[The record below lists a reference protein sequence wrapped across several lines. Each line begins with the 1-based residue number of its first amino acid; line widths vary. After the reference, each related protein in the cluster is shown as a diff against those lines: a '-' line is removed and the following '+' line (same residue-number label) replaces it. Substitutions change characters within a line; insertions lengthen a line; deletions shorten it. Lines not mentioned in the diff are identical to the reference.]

1 MTIEVTLSDGE
12 IIELPDGTNPAVI
25 QRLTAEQE
33 EIIKRHSSPEES
45 WWDTARQAIGQGTLL
60 GFGDEALGTLRGVFK
75 PGYDEL
81 GRPLATRDA
90 INAAIDDERR
100 INREYEERNP
110 YKSLAL
116 QMGGGLLTG
125 GVGAGRAGA
134 FKAGEKL
141 RTRMLRG
148 SKAGAGVGAIA
159 GIGMGEGNVLTGE
172 GLMARALSGG
182 KGALGGAVFGAALPV
197 AGAAVSRTPFISTG
211 IKARAFPGSEKYRAY
226 KQRLYDDDAVE
237 DADELIARTLEAENV
252 TAQALESQA
261 ARRSADV
268 GEDIATPVDAGV
280 GNFAV
285 PSQPISRVQNTANE
299 ALGGQPDPAIAGR
312 LAERTADQGNRVT
325 RHIET
330 NVSNKKAYG
339 DGDEIGEID
348 KLNVRRSAEAEERY
362 KGAMDEI
369 IDPSDEL
376 QGMLD
381 KPGILENATSYA
393 KRMFGLENRGGFKH
407 NLSVKIDESLLKD
420 FKGPAREQLR
430 KILEEE
436 AKEAVGPIT
445 ARRLEYVKWGID
457 KEISRLE
464 SAPYDSANELRALVE
479 FKNRFVAA
487 LDNSGG
493 SEALQLARAAYSKT
507 SDEIEDILSGIRLTK
522 RRSPEDV
529 QDLSRLRTTGGKKP
543 QQIAADT
550 AKLERI
556 RIGTAETLNRKI
568 KSAPAE
574 TNKVKAVDA
583 DPADR
588 EFLSL
593 LFPDNAASNQKAQ
606 NLFKSLDAED
616 VLFNVDKSG
625 MGRTGGVPARDTDT
639 FLGNLFH
646 PTMARDT
653 SAAAVGS
660 KIGLARSAGRMLSA
674 LTPWPSRATHDTA
687 VAKQV
692 AERLY
697 TPVSR
702 APEVGPIPSGSLSPQ
717 WQGLRIN
724 PMRDALVSGAGGT
737 QGVDTF
743 DNLKPVPEW
752 LYRNTV
758 SPAGEYLKSKLYP
771 SDEIIGN

>member
-1 MTIEVTLSDGE
+1 MGKIDDLIAAELAGLGITSDA
-12 IIELPDGTNPAVI
+12 P
-25 QRLTAEQE
+25 REQ
-33 EIIKRHSSPEES
+33 PQEES
-45 WWDTARQAIGQGTLL
+45 WRDTARQAVGQGTLL
-60 GFGDEALGTLRGVFK
+60 GFGDEALGTLRGIFK

-90 INAAIDDERR
+90 INSAIDDERR
-100 INREYEERNP
+100 INKEYEERNP
-110 YKSLAL
+110 WKSLAL

-141 RTRMLRG
+141 RTRMARG

-159 GIGMGEGNVLTGE
+159 GIGMGEGNVLTKE
-172 GLMARALSGG
+172 GAMERALSGA
-182 KGALGGAVFGAALPV
+182 KGAAGGAVIGGLLPGVV
-197 AGAAVSRTPFISTG
+197 AGATRIPVISTAV
-211 IKARAFPGSEKYRAY
+211 KARALPFTDKYGAY
-226 KQRLYDDDAVE
+226 KQRLYDDDAVRE
-237 DADELIARTLEAENV
+237 ADELIARTLEAENV
-252 TAQALESQA
+252 TAQTLENQA

-299 ALGGQPDPAIAGR
+299 ALGGQSDPAISGR

-348 KLNVRRSAEAEERY
+348 NLNIRRSAEAEELY
-362 KGAMDEI
+362 PEAMDEI

-376 QGMLD
+376 QEMLD
-381 KPGILENATSYA
+381 NPGILENATSYA
-393 KRMFGLENRGGFKH
+393 KRMFGLEGRGGFKH

-420 FKGPAREQLR
+420 FKGPAREQLK

-464 SAPYDSANELRALVE
+464 SAPYDSANELRALVA
-479 FKNRFVAA
+479 FKDRFVAA

-529 QDLSRLRTTGGKKP
+529 QDLSRLRTTAGKTP
-543 QQIAADT
+543 QQIADDT
-550 AKLERI
+550 ARLERF
-556 RIGTAETLNRKI
+556 RTGAAETLTRKI
-568 KSAPAE
+568 KSAGAE

-583 DPADR
+583 NPADR

-616 VLFNVDKSG
+616 VFFNVDKSG
-625 MGRTGGVPARDTDT
+625 MARTGRVPAQDTDT
-639 FLGNLFH
+639 LLGNLLE
-646 PTMARDT
+646 PGMVRDV
-653 SAAAVGS
+653 AAGLVGS
-660 KIGLARSAGRMLSA
+660 RTGLARGAGRMLSA
-674 LTPWPSRATHDTA
+674 LTPGPDMA
-687 VAKQV
+687 VAKNI

-697 TPVSR
+697 APVSR
-702 APEVGPIPSGSLSPQ
+702 APEVGPIPSGALEPQ
-717 WQGLRIN
+717 WQGLRKN
-724 PMRDALVSGAGGT
+724 SMRDALVSGAGGT
-737 QGVDTF
+737 QGVDAY
-743 DNLKPVPEW
+743 DNLAPLPNW
-752 LYRNTV
+752 LYKNTV
-758 SPAGEYLKSKLYP
+758 SPAGEYLKSKFYKP
-771 SDEIIGN
+771 DEIIGN

>member
-1 MTIEVTLSDGE
+1 MGKIDDLIAAELAGLGITSDA
-12 IIELPDGTNPAVI
+12 P
-25 QRLTAEQE
+25 REQ
-33 EIIKRHSSPEES
+33 PQEES
-45 WWDTARQAIGQGTLL
+45 WRDTARQAVGQGTLL
-60 GFGDEALGTLRGVFK
+60 GFGDEALGTLRGIFK

-90 INAAIDDERR
+90 INSAIDDERR
-100 INREYEERNP
+100 INKEYEERNP
-110 YKSLAL
+110 WKSLAL

-134 FKAGEKL
+134 FKVGEKL
-141 RTRMLRG
+141 TTRMARG

-159 GIGMGEGNVLTGE
+159 GIGMGEGNVLTKE
-172 GLMARALSGG
+172 GAMERALSGA
-182 KGALGGAVFGAALPV
+182 KGAAGGAVIGGLLPGVV
-197 AGAAVSRTPFISTG
+197 AGATRIPVISTAV
-211 IKARAFPGSEKYRAY
+211 KARALPFTDKYGAY
-226 KQRLYDDDAVE
+226 KQRLYDDDVLK
-237 DADELIARTLEAENV
+237 DADEFLARTLEAENV
-252 TAQALESQA
+252 TAQALENQA
-261 ARRSADV
+261 ARLSADV
-268 GEDIATPVDAGV
+268 GEEIATPVDAGV
-280 GNFAV
+280 GNFAL

-299 ALGGQPDPAIAGR
+299 ALSGQSDPTIAGR

-348 KLNVRRSAEAEERY
+348 NLNIRRSAEAEELY
-362 KGAMDEI
+362 PEAMDEI

-376 QGMLD
+376 QEMLD
-381 KPGILENATSYA
+381 NPGILENATSYA
-393 KRMFGLENRGGFKH
+393 KRMFGLEGRGGFKQ

-420 FKGPAREQLR
+420 FKGPAKEQLR

-464 SAPYDSANELRALVE
+464 SAPYDSANELRALVA
-479 FKNRFVAA
+479 FKNRFLAA

-529 QDLSRLRTTGGKKP
+529 QDLSRLRTTAGKTP
-543 QQIAADT
+543 QQIADDT
-550 AKLERI
+550 ARLERF
-556 RIGTAETLNRKI
+556 RTGAAETLTRKI
-568 KSAPAE
+568 KSAGAE

-583 DPADR
+583 NPADR

-616 VLFNVDKSG
+616 VFFNVDKSG
-625 MGRTGGVPARDTDT
+625 MARTGRVPAQDTDT
-639 FLGNLFH
+639 LLGNLLE
-646 PTMARDT
+646 PGMVRDV
-653 SAAAVGS
+653 AAGLVGS
-660 KIGLARSAGRMLSA
+660 RTGLARGAGRMLSA
-674 LTPWPSRATHDTA
+674 LTPGPDMA
-687 VAKQV
+687 VAKNI

-697 TPVSR
+697 APVSR
-702 APEVGPIPSGSLSPQ
+702 APEVGPIPSGALEPQ

-724 PMRDALVSGAGGT
+724 SMRDALVSGAGGT
-737 QGVDTF
+737 QGVDAY
-743 DNLKPVPEW
+743 DNLAPLPNW
-752 LYRNTV
+752 LYKNTV
-758 SPAGEYLKSKLYP
+758 SPAGEYLKSKFYKP
-771 SDEIIGN
+771 DEIIGN

>member
-1 MTIEVTLSDGE
+1 MGKIDDLIAAELAGLGITSDA
-12 IIELPDGTNPAVI
+12 P
-25 QRLTAEQE
+25 REQ
-33 EIIKRHSSPEES
+33 PQEES

-100 INREYEERNP
+100 INKEYEERNP

-182 KGALGGAVFGAALPV
+182 KGALGGGVFGAALPV

-348 KLNVRRSAEAEERY
+348 KLNLRRSAEAERGY

-376 QGMLD
+376 QEMLD
-381 KPGILENATSYA
+381 NPGILENATSYA

-639 FLGNLFH
+639 LLGNLLEPGMF
-646 PTMARDT
+646 RDV
-653 SAAAVGS
+653 AAGAVGS
-660 KIGLARSAGRMLSA
+660 RIGLARGAGRMLSA
-674 LTPWPSRATHDTA
+674 LTPGPSRATQDMA
-687 VAKQV
+687 VAKNV

-702 APEVGPIPSGSLSPQ
+702 APEVGPIPSGALSPQ

>member
-1 MTIEVTLSDGE
+1 MGKIDDLIAAELAGLGITSDA
-12 IIELPDGTNPAVI
+12 P
-25 QRLTAEQE
+25 REQ
-33 EIIKRHSSPEES
+33 PQEES

-90 INAAIDDERR
+90 INSAIDDERR
-100 INREYEERNP
+100 INKEYEERNP

-159 GIGMGEGNVLTGE
+159 GIGMGEGNVLTTE
-172 GLMARALSGG
+172 GAMARALSGG

-639 FLGNLFH
+639 LLGNLLEPGMF
-646 PTMARDT
+646 RDV
-653 SAAAVGS
+653 AAGAVGS
-660 KIGLARSAGRMLSA
+660 RIGLARGAGRMLSA
-674 LTPWPSRATHDTA
+674 LTPGPSRATQDMA
-687 VAKQV
+687 VAKNV

-702 APEVGPIPSGSLSPQ
+702 APEVGPIPSGALSPQ

>member
-1 MTIEVTLSDGE
+1 MGKIDDLIAAELAGLGITSDA
-12 IIELPDGTNPAVI
+12 P
-25 QRLTAEQE
+25 REQ
-33 EIIKRHSSPEES
+33 PQEES
-45 WWDTARQAIGQGTLL
+45 WRDTARQAVGQGTLL
-60 GFGDEALGTLRGVFK
+60 GFGDEALGTLRGIFK

-90 INAAIDDERR
+90 INSAIDDERR
-100 INREYEERNP
+100 INKEYEERNP
-110 YKSLAL
+110 WKSLAL

-134 FKAGEKL
+134 FKVGEKL
-141 RTRMLRG
+141 TTRMARG

-159 GIGMGEGNVLTGE
+159 GIGMGEGNVLTKE
-172 GLMARALSGG
+172 GAMERALSGA
-182 KGALGGAVFGAALPV
+182 KGAAGGAVIGGLLPGVV
-197 AGAAVSRTPFISTG
+197 AGATRIPVISTAV
-211 IKARAFPGSEKYRAY
+211 KARALPFTDKYGAY
-226 KQRLYDDDAVE
+226 KQRLYDDDVLK
-237 DADELIARTLEAENV
+237 DADEFLARTLEAENV
-252 TAQALESQA
+252 TAQALENQA
-261 ARRSADV
+261 ARLSADV
-268 GEDIATPVDAGV
+268 GEEIATPVDAGV
-280 GNFAV
+280 GNFAL

-299 ALGGQPDPAIAGR
+299 ALSGQSDPTIAGR

-348 KLNVRRSAEAEERY
+348 NLNLRRSAEAEEGY

-376 QGMLD
+376 QEMLD
-381 KPGILENATSYA
+381 NPGILENATSYA

-420 FKGPAREQLR
+420 FKGPAKEQLR

-464 SAPYDSANELRALVE
+464 SAPYDSANELRALVA
-479 FKNRFVAA
+479 FKNRFLAA

-529 QDLSRLRTTGGKKP
+529 QNLSRLRTTAGKKP
-543 QQIAADT
+543 QQIADDT
-550 AKLERI
+550 ARLERF
-556 RIGTAETLNRKI
+556 RTGAAETLTRKI
-568 KSAPAE
+568 KSAGAE

-583 DPADR
+583 NPADR

-616 VLFNVDKSG
+616 VFFNVDKSG
-625 MGRTGGVPARDTDT
+625 MARTGGVPARDTEEV
-639 FLGNLFH
+639 LGSLLFD
-646 PTMARDT
+646 PAVLRD
-653 SAAAVGS
+653 AASTAVGS
-660 KIGLARSAGRMLSA
+660 KVGAARSVARMLSA
-674 LTPWPSRATHDTA
+674 LTSGPSIDTKDIA
-687 VAKQV
+687 VAKNI

-697 TPVSR
+697 APVSR
-702 APEVGPIPSGSLSPQ
+702 PPEVGPIPSGALEPQ

-724 PMRDALVSGAGGT
+724 SMRDALVSGAGGT
-737 QGVDTF
+737 QGVDAY
-743 DNLKPVPEW
+743 DNLAPFPNW
-752 LYRNTV
+752 LYKNTV
-758 SPAGEYLKSKLYP
+758 SPVGKYLKSKFYQP
-771 SDEIIGN
+771 DETIGN

>member
-1 MTIEVTLSDGE
+1 MGKIDDLIAAELAGLGITSDA
-12 IIELPDGTNPAVI
+12 P
-25 QRLTAEQE
+25 REQ
-33 EIIKRHSSPEES
+33 PQEES
-45 WWDTARQAIGQGTLL
+45 WRDTARQAVGQGTLL
-60 GFGDEALGTLRGVFK
+60 GFGDEALGTLRGIFK

-90 INAAIDDERR
+90 INSAIDDERR
-100 INREYEERNP
+100 INKEYEERNP
-110 YKSLAL
+110 WKSLAL

-141 RTRMLRG
+141 RTRMARG
-148 SKAGAGVGAIA
+148 SKAGAGAGAIA
-159 GIGMGEGNVLTGE
+159 GIGMGEGNVLTKE
-172 GLMARALSGG
+172 GAMERALSGA
-182 KGALGGAVFGAALPV
+182 KGAAGGAVIGGLLPGVV
-197 AGAAVSRTPFISTG
+197 AGATRIPVISTAV
-211 IKARAFPGSEKYRAY
+211 KARALPFTDKYGAY
-226 KQRLYDDDAVE
+226 KQRLYDDDAVRE
-237 DADELIARTLEAENV
+237 ADELIARTLEAENV
-252 TAQALESQA
+252 TAQTLENQA

-299 ALGGQPDPAIAGR
+299 ALGGQSDPAISGR

-348 KLNVRRSAEAEERY
+348 NLNIRRSAEAEELY
-362 KGAMDEI
+362 PEAMDEI

-376 QGMLD
+376 QEMLD
-381 KPGILENATSYA
+381 NPGILENATSYA
-393 KRMFGLENRGGFKH
+393 KRMFGLEGRGGFKH

-420 FKGPAREQLR
+420 FKGPAREQLK

-464 SAPYDSANELRALVE
+464 SAPYDSANELRALVA
-479 FKNRFVAA
+479 FKDRFVAA

-529 QDLSRLRTTGGKKP
+529 QDLSRLRTTAGKTP
-543 QQIAADT
+543 QQIADDT
-550 AKLERI
+550 ARLERF
-556 RIGTAETLNRKI
+556 RTGAAETLTRKI
-568 KSAPAE
+568 KSAGAE

-583 DPADR
+583 NPADR

-616 VLFNVDKSG
+616 VFFNVDKSG
-625 MGRTGGVPARDTDT
+625 MARTGRVPAQDTDT
-639 FLGNLFH
+639 LLGNLLE
-646 PTMARDT
+646 PGMVRDV
-653 SAAAVGS
+653 AAGLVGS
-660 KIGLARSAGRMLSA
+660 RTGLARGAGRMLSA
-674 LTPWPSRATHDTA
+674 LTPGPDMA
-687 VAKQV
+687 VAKNI

-697 TPVSR
+697 APVSR
-702 APEVGPIPSGSLSPQ
+702 APEVGPIPSGALEPQ
-717 WQGLRIN
+717 WQGLRKN
-724 PMRDALVSGAGGT
+724 SMRDALVSGAGGT
-737 QGVDTF
+737 QGVDAY
-743 DNLKPVPEW
+743 DNLAPLPNW
-752 LYRNTV
+752 LYKNTV
-758 SPAGEYLKSKLYP
+758 SPAGEYLKSKFYKP
-771 SDEIIGN
+771 DEIIGN

>member
-1 MTIEVTLSDGE
+1 MGIIDDQIAAELAGLGIGSDS
-12 IIELPDGTNPAVI
+12 P
-25 QRLTAEQE
+25 QEQ
-33 EIIKRHSSPEES
+33 PQEES

-60 GFGDEALGTLRGVFK
+60 GFGDEALGTLRGVFS
-75 PGYDEL
+75 PSTNQY
-81 GRPLATRDA
+81 GRPLSVSDSISAGIDA
-90 INAAIDDERR
+90 ERAR
-100 INREYEERNP
+100 NKAYEEKNP

-116 QMGGGLLTG
+116 QMAGGLLTG

-141 RTRMLRG
+141 KTRMLRG
-148 SKAGAGVGAIA
+148 TKAGAGVGTIA

-172 GLMARALSGG
+172 GAMARALSGA
-182 KGALGGAVFGAALPV
+182 KGAAGGAVIGGLLPGAV
-197 AGAAVSRTPFISTG
+197 AGATRIPVISTAV
-211 IKARAFPGSEKYRAY
+211 KARALPFTDKYGAY
-226 KQRLYDDDAVE
+226 KKSLYDDDAVQE
-237 DADELIARTLEAENV
+237 ADELIARTLEAENV
-252 TAQALESQA
+252 AAQTLENQA

-299 ALGGQPDPAIAGR
+299 ALGGQSDPAISGR

-348 KLNVRRSAEAEERY
+348 NLNLRRSAEAEEGY

-376 QGMLD
+376 QEMLD
-381 KPGILENATSYA
+381 NPGILENATSYA
-393 KRMFGLENRGGFKH
+393 KRMFGLENRGGFKE
-407 NLSVKIDESLLKD
+407 NLSTKINENSLKD
-420 FKGPAREQLR
+420 LKGPYREQAR
-430 KILEEE
+430 KMLEDAAKEE
-436 AKEAVGPIT
+436 AGPIT

-493 SEALQLARAAYSKT
+493 SEALRLARAAYSKT

-556 RIGTAETLNRKI
+556 RIGSAETLNRKI

-588 EFLSL
+588 QFLSL
-593 LFPDNAASNQKAQ
+593 LFPDDAASNQKAQ
-606 NLFKSLDAED
+606 NLFKSLNAED

-625 MGRTGGVPARDTDT
+625 MGRTGGVPGRDTETLLGSLTDT
-639 FLGNLFH
+639 GMF
-646 PTMARDT
+646 RDI
-653 SAAAVGS
+653 AAAGAGS
-660 KIGLARSAGRMLSA
+660 RYGLARMGGRMLTA
-674 LTPWPSRATHDTA
+674 LTPGPSRATQDMA
-687 VAKQV
+687 VAKNV

-702 APEVGPIPSGSLSPQ
+702 APEVGPIPSGALSPQ

-724 PMRDALVSGAGGT
+724 SMRDALVSGAGGT

-743 DNLKPVPEW
+743 ENLKPVPEW

-758 SPAGEYLKSKLYP
+758 SPVGEYLKSKFYKP
-771 SDEIIGN
+771 DEIIGN

>member
-60 GFGDEALGTLRGVFK
+60 GFGDEALGALRGVFK

-141 RTRMLRG
+141 GTRMLRG
-148 SKAGAGVGAIA
+148 SKAGAGVGTIA
-159 GIGMGEGNVLTGE
+159 GIGMGEGNVLTKE
-172 GLMARALSGG
+172 GAMARALSGA
-182 KGALGGAVFGAALPV
+182 KGAAGGAVIGGLLPGVV
-197 AGAAVSRTPFISTG
+197 AGATRIPVISTA
-211 IKARAFPGSEKYRAY
+211 IKARALPRSEKYRAY
-226 KQRLYDDDAVE
+226 KKSLYDDDAVRE
-237 DADELIARTLEAENV
+237 ADELIARTLEAENV
-252 TAQALESQA
+252 AAQTLQNQA
-261 ARRSADV
+261 ARQSAKV

-285 PSQPISRVQNTANE
+285 PSQPISRVQDTANVG
-299 ALGGQPDPAIAGR
+299 LGGQSNPAIAGR
-312 LAERTADQGNRVT
+312 LAERTADQGNRVA

-330 NVSNKKAYG
+330 NVSNKKPYG

-348 KLNVRRSAEAEERY
+348 NLNLRRSAEAEELY
-362 KGAMDEI
+362 PEAMDTI
-369 IDPSDEL
+369 VNPSDEL
-376 QGMLD
+376 QEMLD
-381 KPGILENATSYA
+381 NPGILEGATSYA
-393 KRMFGLENRGGFKH
+393 KRMFGLEGRGGFKQ

-420 FKGPAREQLR
+420 LKGPAREQIR
-430 KILEEE
+430 KVLEEE

-479 FKNRFVAA
+479 LKNRFVAA
-487 LDNSGG
+487 LDNSSG
-493 SEALQLARAAYSKT
+493 SEALRLARATYSKT
-507 SDEIEDILSGIRLTK
+507 SDEIADIALGMRLTK
-522 RRSPEDV
+522 NRSPADAEE
-529 QDLSRLRTTGGKKP
+529 LSRLRATSGKAP
-543 QQIAADT
+543 EQIANDA
-550 AKLERI
+550 AILERI
-556 RIGTAETLNRKI
+556 RIGAASGLKEKVNR
-568 KSAPAE
+568 AGRE
-574 TNKVKAVDA
+574 TNKVKAVNADA
-583 DPADR
+583 DDR
-588 EFLSL
+588 RFLSL
-593 LFPDNAASNQKAQ
+593 IFPDDAASNQTVR
-606 NLFKSLDAED
+606 NLFEKLDAED
-616 VLFNVDKSG
+616 VFYNVDKSG
-625 MGRTGGVPARDTDT
+625 MARTGTVPGRDTETLLGSLTDT
-639 FLGNLFH
+639 GMF
-646 PTMARDT
+646 RDI
-653 SAAAVGS
+653 AAAGAGS
-660 KIGLARSAGRMLSA
+660 RYGLARMGGRMLTA
-674 LTPWPSRATHDTA
+674 LTPGPSRATQDMA
-687 VAKQV
+687 VAKNV

-702 APEVGPIPSGSLSPQ
+702 APEVGPIPSGALSPQ

-724 PMRDALVSGAGGT
+724 SMRDALVSGAGGT

-743 DNLKPVPEW
+743 ENLKPVPEW

-758 SPAGEYLKSKLYP
+758 SPVGEYLKSKFYKP
-771 SDEIIGN
+771 DEIIGN